1 MSKCV
6 KGKLKDPRTCRIFFS
21 SPFGGMEEERDEL
34 TRKYF
39 PQLQHLC
46 SSRGVQFVP
55 VDMRWGITSEAADKA
70 QTVNIC
76 LKEVDRCDIFVGFYG
91 QRYGWHG
98 LQDKALQQNID
109 NALSRFPWLKD
120 KRNCSVTEL
129 EFLHGHLN
137 KPGATPA
144 CFCFRDKGYDDGKA
158 SSLEKAGDKKGAAK
172 FQCESADAR
181 KRLDSLRHKV
191 EATKNKT
198 ISVHMDYFSPEEGAN
213 HMFNAI
219 WEYLT
224 KVLLTEE
231 DEEMS
236 RVTERQAEQADHD
249 KFQAARQSLYVGGDK
264 YFKQLD
270 KALLSGAAER
280 VLVTGEAGQGK
291 SALLANWVGHVKKT
305 QPRTIVISHYIGCSQ
320 FSDKAVNILR
330 RLVVAITQHLDVK
343 DKGHAVT
350 RYSKLDIQEMMADLQ
365 TCLQRAEKAKLIVV
379 MVIDGLNKMETPGK
393 TTKALFWWPD
403 ALPKTVKVVLST
415 IDTDTAALEELVTRR
430 QYRRLTVG
438 DLEVTQ
444 RKQICEKALGG
455 YGKALSKQ
463 QLQRVV
469 DSRHTSSPLY
479 LNILVAELEKF
490 GSFRQLD
497 DKLNSLLKS
506 DSIEELC
513 ALLLERL
520 ESDYNTTEYPR
531 VVQMVFQL
539 LQVAHEGLS
548 ESEITEILDIPITI
562 WLPLYCALEQ
572 FIVLRSGLLRFSFP
586 QLGHAVEQRYLTS
599 TQDRSSAIK
608 ILIKFFGDKRKS
620 HPVWPQVPY
629 SIRKRP
635 AFELP
640 WLQEEL
646 GDKAELS
653 TTLTDLNVL
662 HTLVKVDEYSLLE
675 LWKATGHSLTDVT
688 TWYLKAYDEAVKEL
702 SMTLQ
707 NTGVKPA
714 GRTAPPAQN
723 KGVKPAGGTAPP
735 AQKLLFHL
743 ENVRY
748 FMDLAGC
755 KEGVARAG
763 HKIIQTLEKLQGQCE
778 ENVRQDLLSEHR
790 YYLACCLCDRGEY
803 REAETLHT
811 QVIQY
816 WRGTIT
822 SGVVDIKQAETKL
835 AWALNGQG
843 LVYFQQQQYTE
854 AEPLLRESECY
865 HKKHGNKRNE
875 ADCLVNLGLVQL
887 KTDNPQKAAD
897 KFLAALKL
905 YEAVHYDS
913 VPHTIGNLY
922 TNLGLAYKHMNKLD
936 LAEKYYFKSVE
947 VKAKSVGEEHPAL
960 AAAYLNLGT
969 LEGARKH
976 WARVEEYTLKAHV
989 IYKVNDYGASSKEF
1003 RNCLENLVNCY
1014 LHQGKYEVATP
1025 FYWTV
1030 FNALTSQGR
1039 MCECLAWVHNSMAK
1053 HYLDIKQYDQADRI
1067 LKALVHSPK
1076 KTAATFVYIDQLD
1089 QARPAN
1095 TRPKRLKEETLDH
1108 GLTVYPNNLHLLK
1121 QKATTVFISSGDVD
1135 GAMKYWSS
1143 VGARAEHYASLVE
1156 WCQEAGQSHM
1166 AADILQQALQLFP
1179 DLG

>member
-1 MSKCV
+1 MAKSF

-55 VDMRWGITSEAADKA
+55 VDMRWGITSEAADNA

-98 LQDKALQQNID
+98 LQDTALQQNID
-109 NALSRFPWLKD
+109 KALSRYPWLKN
-120 KRNCSVTEL
+120 KRDCSVTEL
-129 EFLHGHLN
+129 EFLQGHLN

-158 SSLEKAGDKKGAAK
+158 SSLEKAGDKKGAVK
-172 FQCESADAR
+172 FRCESIEA
-181 KRLDSLRHKV
+181 KKKLDSLKRKI
-191 EATKNKT
+191 EATKSKT
-198 ISVHMDYFSPEEGAN
+198 ISLHMDYFSPEEGTN

-236 RVTERQAEQADHD
+236 RVTERQAEQVDHD
-249 KFQAARQSLYVGGDK
+249 RFQSARQSLYVGGDK

-270 KALLSGAAER
+270 KALMSGTSER
-280 VLVTGEAGQGK
+280 VVVTGEAGQGK
-291 SALLANWVGHVKKT
+291 SALLANWGAHVRKI
-305 QPRTIVISHYIGCSQ
+305 QPKALVISHYIGCSQ

-330 RLVVAITQHLDVK
+330 RLVVELTQHLDVK
-343 DKGHAVT
+343 GKVV
-350 RYSKLDIQEMMADLQ
+350 RYTKLNVQEIITDLE
-365 TCLQRAEKAKLIVV
+365 TCLQRAEKAKLVVVIVV
-379 MVIDGLNKMETPGK
+379 DGLNKMETPGK
-393 TTKALFWWPD
+393 TKKTLFWLPD
-403 ALPKTVKVVLST
+403 TLPKTVKIVLST
-415 IDTDTAALEELVTRR
+415 VNTDAAVLEELLTHRH
-430 QYRRLTVG
+430 YRHLTVEG
-438 DLEVTQ
+438 LEVTH

-455 YGKALSKQ
+455 YGKSLSKE

-469 DSRHTSSPLY
+469 DNTNTSSPLY
-479 LNILVAELEKF
+479 LNILVAELEVF

-497 DKLNSLLKS
+497 DKINSLLKS
-506 DSIEELC
+506 NSIEELC

-520 ESDYNTTEYPR
+520 EADYNITECPN

-548 ESEITEILDIPITI
+548 ESEIMEVLNIPITV
-562 WLPLYCALEQ
+562 WLPLYCALEH

-586 QLGHAVEQRYLTS
+586 QLGHAVEKRYLTS
-599 TQDRSSAIK
+599 TQDRSSALR
-608 ILIKFFGDKRKS
+608 ILIQYFGDKRKS
-620 HPVWPQVPY
+620 HPIWPQVPF

-640 WLQEEL
+640 WLLEEI
-646 GDKAELS
+646 GDKEGLS
-653 TTLTDLNVL
+653 KTLTDLNVFS
-662 HTLVKVDEYSLLE
+662 TLMKGDEYSLLD
-675 LWKATGHSLTDVT
+675 LWKCTGHSLTDVT
-688 TWYLKAYDEAVKEL
+688 DWYIRAYDDAVKTL
-702 SMTLQ
+702 SLTLQ
-707 NTGVKPA
+707 EKEAKKT
-714 GRTAPPAQN
+714 
-723 KGVKPAGGTAPP
+723 AGGTAPP

-755 KEGVARAG
+755 KDGVAKAG
-763 HKIIQTLEKLQGQCE
+763 HKIIQTLEKLKGQCE
-778 ENVRQDLLSEHR
+778 ETTRQDLLSEHR

-803 REAETLHT
+803 KESESLHA

-816 WRGTIT
+816 WRDTIA

-835 AWALNGQG
+835 AWALNGRG
-843 LVYFQQQQYTE
+843 LVRFQQQQYAE
-854 AEPLLRESECY
+854 AEPLLRESEIY
-865 HKKHGNKRNE
+865 HKKHGNKLNE

-887 KTDNPQKAAD
+887 RTDNPKKAVEE
-897 KFLAALKL
+897 FLAALKL

-922 TNLGLAYKHMNKLD
+922 TNLGLAYKHMNQLD
-936 LAEKYYFKSVE
+936 LAEKYYFQSVE
-947 VKAKSVGEEHPAL
+947 VKAKSVGREHPTL
-960 AAAYLNLGT
+960 ATAYLNLGT
-969 LEGARKH
+969 LEGARKD
-976 WARVEEYTLKAHV
+976 WSRVEEYTLKALH
-989 IYKVNDYGASSKEF
+989 IYQANSYGVESKEY
-1003 RNCLENLVNCY
+1003 RNCLENLVNGY
-1014 LHQGKYEVATP
+1014 LHQGKYEDATSH
-1025 FYWTV
+1025 YWTV
-1030 FNALTSQGR
+1030 FDALTSQGR
-1039 MCECLAWVHNSMAK
+1039 MSECLTWVHNTMAK
-1053 HYLDIKQYDQADRI
+1053 HYLDRGQYDQADRI
-1067 LKALVHSPK
+1067 LKALVHSPR
-1076 KTAATFVYIDQLD
+1076 KTAATFLYIDQLD
-1089 QARPAN
+1089 QVRPAKS
-1095 TRPKRLKEETLDH
+1095 RPDRPKEETLDH
-1108 GLTVYPNNLHLLK
+1108 GLTVYPHNLHLMK
-1121 QKATTVFISSGDVD
+1121 QKAVTRFICSGDVQ
-1135 GAMKYWSS
+1135 GAMQYWRS

-1156 WCQEAGQSHM
+1156 WCQEVGKQRM
-1166 AADILQQALQLFP
+1166 AADVLQQALKLFP